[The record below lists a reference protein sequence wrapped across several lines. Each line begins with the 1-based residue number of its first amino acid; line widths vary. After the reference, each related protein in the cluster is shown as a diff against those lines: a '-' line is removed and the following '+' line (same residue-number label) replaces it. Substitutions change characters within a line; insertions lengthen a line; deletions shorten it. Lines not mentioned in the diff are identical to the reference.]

1 MFKII
6 FQKLCVKTDSGVS
19 PHQYFSSPIY
29 RVFHNHL
36 SGGERLPPPLGL
48 TPGVGNGEATSN

>member
-1 MFKII
+1 MFKIV

-19 PHQYFSSPIY
+19 PHQYLSSHIY
-29 RVFHNHL
+29 RVSLNHP